1 MNIQISETFKNLMP
15 SLTEEE
21 YNNLEQSIVT
31 EGCRDALVLWNGY
44 LIDGHNRYEIC
55 KKQNI
60 PFTTSEK
67 FFDNEHDVINWII
80 DNQLSRRN
88 ITDDQRAYLIGKR
101 YKEEKKAIG
110 EKVAVGFERLKQ
122 LTPSDTIAAIKQ
134 SLPNLDKNGGN
145 SYHESRRNLDKTET
159 KIAEQSKV
167 SPKTVRNAEKFA
179 DAVDKVAENTGI
191 NPQKILSGQISAT
204 RKDIQDVSKLEPEIQ
219 KKVFEKI
226 EKKEVKTVKDAV
238 KEVKKEELEEL
249 KTVEEIEP
257 KKEVIKCEYG
267 KWYKL
272 GDHLLYCG
280 SNNDESFL
288 NGLKEHPASFAFAD
302 PPYNADVAE
311 WDSNFTWS
319 QDWLIDYAPI
329 VAVTP
334 GIVSIYD
341 FMNSTSMPYS
351 WSVACW
357 IDNGMTRG
365 ALGFGNWIYIAL
377 FSKESLYRNSQ
388 DFLKVTISNSETK
401 ETTHKGRKP
410 ASLIAW
416 LFERF
421 SKASD
426 NIIDP
431 FLGSGTSLL
440 IAEKMDRCCIGAE
453 INPEYCEAIIS
464 RWEQMTGEKVSVYED

>member
-55 KKQNI
+55 QKHNI

-67 FFDNEHDVINWII
+67 DFDNEHDVINWII

-88 ITDDQRAYLIGKR
+88 ITEDQRAYLIGKR
-101 YKEEKKAIG
+101 YKEEKKEHGNTRESIN
-110 EKVAVGFERLKQ
+110 KQ
-122 LTPSDTIAAIKQ
+122 VKCHTDV
-134 SLPNLDKNGGN
+134 SLDDK
-145 SYHESRRNLDKTET
+145 STSQ
-159 KIAEQSKV
+159 KIAEQTKV
-167 SPKTVRNAEKFA
+167 SPRTVERAEKFA

-191 NPQKILSGQISAT
+191 NPQKILSGAINAS
-204 RKDIQDVSKLEPEIQ
+204 RKDIQNVSRLEPEQQ

-226 EKKEVKTVKDAV
+226 EKKEVKNVKDAI

-272 GDHLLYCG
+272 GNHLLYCG

-288 NGLKEHPASFAFAD
+288 NRLKEHPASFAFAD

-365 ALGFGNWIYIAL
+365 ALGFGNWIYTAL

-421 SKASD
+421 SKTSD
-426 NIIDP
+426 YIIDP

>member
-55 KKQNI
+55 QKHNI

-67 FFDNEHDVINWII
+67 DFDNEHDVINWII

-88 ITDDQRAYLIGKR
+88 ITEDQRAYLIGKR
-101 YKEEKKAIG
+101 YKVEKKEQARPKLDN
-110 EKVAVGFERLKQ
+110 KVA
-122 LTPSDTIAAIKQ
+122 TIANLPPINRPTGNIIADQ
-134 SLPNLDKNGGN
+134 SN
-145 SYHESRRNLDKTET
+145 
-159 KIAEQSKV
+159 V
-167 SPKTVRNAEKFA
+167 SPRTVRNAEKFA

-226 EKKEVKTVKDAV
+226 EKKEVKTVKDAI

-272 GDHLLYCG
+272 GNHLLYCG

-288 NGLKEHPASFAFAD
+288 NRLKEHPASFAFAD

-365 ALGFGNWIYIAL
+365 ALGFGNWIYTAL

-421 SKASD
+421 SKTSD
-426 NIIDP
+426 YIIDP

>member
-55 KKQNI
+55 QKHNI

-67 FFDNEHDVINWII
+67 DFDNEHDVINWII

-88 ITDDQRAYLIGKR
+88 ITEDQRAYLIGKR
-101 YKEEKKAIG
+101 YKVEKKEPVRPKLG
-110 EKVAVGFERLKQ
+110 NKVA
-122 LTPSDTIAAIKQ
+122 TIANLPPINRPTENIIADQ
-134 SLPNLDKNGGN
+134 SN
-145 SYHESRRNLDKTET
+145 
-159 KIAEQSKV
+159 V
-167 SPKTVRNAEKFA
+167 SPRTVRNAEKFA

-219 KKVFEKI
+219 KRVFEKI

-272 GDHLLYCG
+272 GNHLLYCG

-288 NGLKEHPASFAFAD
+288 NRLKEHPASFAFAD

-365 ALGFGNWIYIAL
+365 ALGFGNWIYTAL

-421 SKASD
+421 SKTSD
-426 NIIDP
+426 YIIDP

>member
-1 MNIQISETFKNLMP
+1 
-15 SLTEEE
+15 LTEEE

-55 KKQNI
+55 TKHGIEFKTI
-60 PFTTSEK
+60 EKPFESR
-67 FFDNEHDVINWII
+67 NDVRIWILQ
-80 DNQLSRRN
+80 NQLSRRN
-88 ITDDQRAYLIGKR
+88 LSTPDRIELALQLEEFIKQKARGNNVTNSFSKAVEKVQMPSPTLANPVPIKSQVCSPIDSREEIAKIAGVSHGTFSKYKLIKEKAPEMVIRKIKNGDISINKAYKDIKR
-101 YKEEKKAIG
+101 EEKKEEEARKIK
-110 EKVAVGFERLKQ
+110 ELK
-122 LTPSDTIAAIKQ
+122 IV
-134 SLPNLDKNGGN
+134 
-145 SYHESRRNLDKTET
+145 
-159 KIAEQSKV
+159 EQ
-167 SPKTVRNAEKFA
+167 
-179 DAVDKVAENTGI
+179 I
-191 NPQKILSGQISAT
+191 
-204 RKDIQDVSKLEPEIQ
+204 EPEA
-219 KKVFEKI
+219 
-226 EKKEVKTVKDAV
+226 D
-238 KEVKKEELEEL
+238 L
-249 KTVEEIEP
+249 
-257 KKEVIKCEYG
+257 IKCELG
-267 KWYKL
+267 AWYKL

-421 SKASD
+421 SKTSD
-426 NIIDP
+426 YIIDP